1 MSKKLTLSS
10 VAIVLCLVLVGCSRE
25 ENNNENRVN
34 EVIIQ
39 EESVALQTI
48 EELDSNSESEE
59 ELTSNMDHEG
69 IDVDLT
75 VLSSTLVYAEIYN
88 IMFYPENYI
97 GKTVKMRGQYYSS
110 YYEETGEYYHYVVI
124 EDAIACCQQGVEFIW
139 NGEHIF
145 PDDYPSDGTE
155 VEIIGMFDTYE
166 ELGRSYLY
174 IATDEIKVY

>member
-1 MSKKLTLSS
+1 MSKKLTLSL
-10 VAIVLCLVLVGCSRE
+10 VAIVLSLVLVGCSRE

-39 EESVALQTI
+39 EESIASQEI

-59 ELTSNMDHEG
+59 ELTSNMNHEEV
-69 IDVDLT
+69 DVDLT
-75 VLSSTLVYAEIYN
+75 VLSSTLVYAEIYDM
-88 IMFYPENYI
+88 MFYPENYI

-124 EDAIACCQQGVEFIW
+124 EDAAACCQQGFEFIW

-155 VEIIGMFDTYE
+155 VEVIGIFDTYE
-166 ELGRSYLY
+166 ELGRSYAY
-174 IATDEIKVY
+174 IATDEIKMY